1 MEGEAPRDE
10 SMWKASAA
18 RLREPGAG
26 EVRQVLMSKSEE
38 GVEEASETAAA
49 AVWSEWR
56 CMRRLI
62 RRRAEG
68 NVERSATR
76 EGSRSAETR
85 GDRRSCSCVEEA
97 EAEAEAGELE
107 IRW

>member
-1 MEGEAPRDE
+1 MEGEAPREE

-18 RLREPGAG
+18 RLTEPRSG
-26 EVRQVLMSKSEE
+26 EVRQVLTNKSEE

-49 AVWSEWR
+49 AVWRGCR
-56 CMRRLI
+56 CRRRLI

-85 GDRRSCSCVEEA
+85 GDRRSCCWLEEVGVE
-97 EAEAEAGELE
+97 E